1 MEFNEQIRQI
11 RKDSGLTQEA
21 FAEKVHVTR
30 QAVSNWENNKN
41 LPDIETL
48 IVISQTFHVSLD
60 ELILGGK
67 EDMHKM
73 TEKLIKDGNE
83 GRKAKMNLVS
93 TVIGGVLMLM
103 GLMCL
108 FIKANSVEY
117 VDKQGILH
125 ENFYLLPVGFLFLVV
140 GAVVILTTGIV
151 FAAKRKREA
160 DRENC

>member
-1 MEFNEQIRQI
+1 MEFSEQIKQI

-48 IVISQTFHVSLD
+48 IVISQVFHISLD

-67 EDMHKM
+67 EDMNKM

-83 GRKAKMNLVS
+83 GRKARMNLVS

-103 GLMCL
+103 GLLCL

-117 VDKQGILH
+117 VDKHGILH
-125 ENFYLLPVGFLFLVV
+125 ENFYLLPTGFLFILV
-140 GAVVILTTGIV
+140 GAAVILTTGIV
-151 FAAKRKREA
+151 FAVKRRKDRY
-160 DRENC
+160 RENW

>member
-1 MEFNEQIRQI
+1 MEFSEQIRQI

-48 IVISQTFHVSLD
+48 IVISQSFHVSLD

-67 EDMHKM
+67 EDMNKM

-93 TVIGGVLMLM
+93 TVIGGVLM

-151 FAAKRKREA
+151 FAAKRKKEA

>member
-1 MEFNEQIRQI
+1 MN
-11 RKDSGLTQEA
+11 
-21 FAEKVHVTR
+21 
-30 QAVSNWENNKN
+30 
-41 LPDIETL
+41 
-48 IVISQTFHVSLD
+48 
-60 ELILGGK
+60 
-67 EDMHKM
+67 KM

-93 TVIGGVLMLM
+93 TGIGGVLMLM

>member
-1 MEFNEQIRQI
+1 MEFSEQIRQI

-67 EDMHKM
+67 EDMNKM

-93 TVIGGVLMLM
+93 TVIGGVLM

-151 FAAKRKREA
+151 FAAKRKKEA